1 MKILAAICLYFLL
14 TAPALAAEKVSVM
27 ALFTDKAMLF
37 IDGRNRLLKAG
48 QTSPEGVKL
57 ISADPRQA
65 VVLLNGDELTLQP
78 GGGVQA
84 SYKTRAAREVLIS
97 RNKRGAYTSH
107 GSINGRA
114 VTFLVD
120 TGASSVAMSA
130 VVAKSLGIP
139 YRLEGRRTIIGTA
152 SGQAKGYQVQLD
164 KVQLGEVTLND
175 VEGVVIEADGPQQV
189 LLGMSFL
196 QRLEMSQKGNVMM
209 LRQR

>member
-1 MKILAAICLYFLL
+1 MKTFFALCFSFLLAA
-14 TAPALAAEKVSVM
+14 PAWAAEKVSVM
-27 ALFTDKAMLF
+27 ALFTGKAMLS
-37 IDGRNRLLKAG
+37 IDGRNRLLRAG

-65 VVLLNGDELTLQP
+65 VVLLKGEMLTLQP

-84 SYKTRAAREVLIS
+84 SYKKPELREVRIT
-97 RNKRGAYTSH
+97 RNNQGAYTSH

-114 VTFLVD
+114 VAFLVD

-139 YRLEGRRTIIGTA
+139 YLLEGRRAIIGTA
-152 SGQAKGYQVQLD
+152 SGQATGYQINLD
-164 KVQLGEVTLND
+164 RVQLGEVVLSD
-175 VEGVVIEADGPQQV
+175 VEGVVIEADAPQQV

-196 QRLEMSQKGNVMM
+196 QRLEMSQKGNMMM